1 MLRLNL
7 KKELFKSNM
16 TNILRNKFIVYTDGA
31 CRNNGKASANSSIG
45 IYFSY

>member
-16 TNILRNKFIVYTDGA
+16 THILRDIFIVYTDGA
-31 CRNNGKASANSSIG
+31 CRNNGKATAN
-45 IYFSY
+45 